1 MKKLSTYLFLVLFSF
16 SAPSFPDDIRD
27 FEIEGMS
34 LGDSLLDHF
43 SEKEIKKN
51 KMNYYTNDKFTAVDF
66 RDKSLFENYEGV
78 QIHYKTKSKKYI
90 IYALDFVLEF
100 ENNINECYKKQ
111 DKIVKDL
118 SDTFIFASIRKKN
131 KIKHPQDKSGKS
143 TVISV
148 YLDFDSGDFA
158 SVECYDW
165 SKKMGYPD
173 HIRVSIT
180 LKELNDWL
188 NISNIYK

>member
-66 RDKSLFENYEGV
+66 RDKSLFENYEGA

-143 TVISV
+143 TVTSV

>member
-1 MKKLSTYLFLVLFSF
+1 MSLMFLSASSY
-16 SAPSFPDDIRD
+16 AENIRD
-27 FEIEGMS
+27 FQIEGMS

-51 KMNYYTNDKFTAVDF
+51 KKDYYTNDKFTAVDF
-66 RDKSLFENYEGV
+66 RDKSLFENYDGA
-78 QIHYKTKSKKYI
+78 QIHYKTKSNKYI

-118 SDTFIFASIRKKN
+118 SDTFISVSITKKKN
-131 KIKHPQDKSGKS
+131 IKHRQDKSGKS
-143 TVISV
+143 TVTSV

-165 SKKMGYPD
+165 SNKMGYPD